1 MVVNNIDKLAE
12 DLERQELEVIEKR
25 RTGYEVKML

>member
-12 DLERQELEVIEKR
+12 DLERQELEVCDHLIKNI
-25 RTGYEVKML
+25 TSKM